1 MQKKFKQFS
10 RPPDN
15 YSRPEFLRNFIV
27 ADVDS
32 ERDYKKLF
40 FDFSPTI
47 SYIFSC
53 EKSVCRSV
61 FHSLGFKNPFF
72 IP

>member
-10 RPPDN
+10 CPLDN
-15 YSRPEFLRNFIV
+15 DSPPEFLRNFIV
-27 ADVDS
+27 AEVYS
-32 ERDYKKLF
+32 ERNFKKLF

-47 SYIFSC
+47 SYIFSY

-61 FHSLGFKNPFF
+61 FHLLGFKNPFF
-72 IP
+72 IL